1 MTPPTIAPT
10 PGLDSGAVDDAEDN
24 VAVEEAI
31 DPAVVAADVA
41 ATVGRVVEMGEEE
54 GRPEEVEVGF
64 SFWVVPSLKNT
75 PRPLLQH
82 SDPREPSPQ
91 Q

>member
-1 MTPPTIAPT
+1 MTPPTIAPKL
-10 PGLDSGAVDDAEDN
+10 GLGSGAVGDVEDN
-24 VAVEEAI
+24 VAVEEAT
-31 DPAVVAADVA
+31 DPAVEAVDV
-41 ATVGRVVEMGEEE
+41 VVKMGEEMVEE
-54 GRPEEVEVGF
+54 GRLEEVEVGF
-64 SFWVVPSLKNT
+64 SFWVVPSLTNT